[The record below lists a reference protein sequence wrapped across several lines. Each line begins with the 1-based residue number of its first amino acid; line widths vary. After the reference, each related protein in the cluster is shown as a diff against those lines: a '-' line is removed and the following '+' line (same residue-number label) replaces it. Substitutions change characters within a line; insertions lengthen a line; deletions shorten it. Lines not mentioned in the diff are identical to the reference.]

1 MQKLKNSWGFVWT
14 QDAFKSVHQSKIQYK
29 QEPFNVLHFSLYSN
43 SCSWWQKYALVNHQ
57 VPINQK
63 YINLRMIAFIM

>member
-29 QEPFNVLHFSLYSN
+29 QEPFNVQHD
-43 SCSWWQKYALVNHQ
+43 W
-57 VPINQK
+57 
-63 YINLRMIAFIM
+63 YITC